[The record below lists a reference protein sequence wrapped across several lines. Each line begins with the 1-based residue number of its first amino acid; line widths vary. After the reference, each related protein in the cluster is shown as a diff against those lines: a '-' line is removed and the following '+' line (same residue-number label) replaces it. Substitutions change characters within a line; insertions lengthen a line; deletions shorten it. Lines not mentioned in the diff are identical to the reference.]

1 MIPDRHEILSSLYG
15 AWRLAI
21 RDPGGMRW
29 LNLSAA
35 GFWRSFFAIVLV
47 LPLVVVVQSLPA
59 ADPDMATPSLATLLA
74 ETLAAWVIR
83 PFLLLGLT
91 LVLRRGNRFP
101 ALMIAWNWVSVPE
114 TALFSLVVL
123 VIFIAPGLAGILLVL
138 SIAAILAIDYF
149 VTRTA
154 LDIPGGAAFAVVM
167 AMFLAS
173 LVLQLLFITP
183 GG

>member
-1 MIPDRHEILSSLYG
+1 MNATWLALG
-15 AWRLAI
+15 A
-21 RDPGGMRW
+21 
-29 LNLSAA
+29 
-35 GFWRSFFAIVLV
+35 
-47 LPLVVVVQSLPA
+47 
-59 ADPDMATPSLATLLA
+59 LLA
-74 ETLAAWVIR
+74 LSGFFSA
-83 PFLLLGLT
+83 
-91 LVLRRGNRFP
+91 
-101 ALMIAWNWVSVPE
+101 SE

-123 VIFIAPGLAGILLVL
+123 VIFVAPGLAGILLVL